1 MAQPS
6 YIARHRV
13 TQNSYQRTMHFH
25 DVNEILFSLNDGCSF
40 FLNDQSYDIGRGV
53 LILIP
58 EGAIHRKVNP
68 DNLIVDTYTLHYPLS
83 FLSAYST
90 PNTNLSQVYAAQA
103 ACVQLPQSEID
114 NAIQLFERCLPLPDD
129 AFGSDLRHDLYFLD
143 ILLKFYPLFSDGG
156 RGRITRSNITPLVS
170 GLIHYIDQNL
180 ARRISLD
187 DLAARF
193 FVSKYNLCRQFKKET
208 GFTILEYIN
217 SSRIRK
223 ACSLLRQ
230 GDSVSSVGAQVG
242 FPNPSHFIH
251 VFRQHT
257 GVTPR
262 KYLSQFSTFTDVPFF
277 NNFAPQDVS

>member
-1 MAQPS
+1 MSQPS
-6 YIARHRV
+6 YIARHSV
-13 TQNSYQRTMHFH
+13 MQNSYQRTMHFH

-40 FLNDQSYDIGRGV
+40 FLGDQSYDIGRGV

-68 DNLIVDTYTLHYPLS
+68 ANVIVNTYTLHYPPS

-90 PNTNLSQVYAAQA
+90 PNTSLTQIYGAQA
-103 ACVQLPQSEID
+103 ACVQLPHNEID
-114 NAIQLFERCLPLPDD
+114 HAIQLFERCLSVPDD
-129 AFGSDLRHDLYFLD
+129 AFGSDLRHDLCFLD
-143 ILLKFYPLFSDGG
+143 ILLSFYPFFSDGG

-170 GLIHYIDQNL
+170 GLIHYIDRNL
-180 ARRISLD
+180 AGRITLD
-187 DLAARF
+187 GLAAKF

-208 GFTILEYIN
+208 GFTIVEYIN

-251 VFRQHT
+251 VFHQHT

-262 KYLSQFSTFTDVPFF
+262 KYISQFSTFTDVPFF
-277 NNFAPQDVS
+277 SNFAPQEGS